1 MKYRRDAGR
10 MDKPR
15 RLKVKEMM
23 LSLGITAFAM
33 MAGAA
38 CYHQVLAADKPE
50 VASVQPMEA
59 TAYCY
64 GTIRCDGGAVRTGT
78 CAGKPEWYGKV
89 AAIYLDD
96 NGSLGE
102 FLGYFEILDTGG
114 DDRITEG
121 LVLDIYTPNYDAC
134 IEFGRRKV
142 IVLLIDGEG

>member
-1 MKYRRDAGR
+1 MQ
-10 MDKPR
+10 
-15 RLKVKEMM
+15 KVKEIM
-23 LSLGITAFAM
+23 LSISIATFAM
-33 MAGAA
+33 LAGAA

-50 VASVQPMEA
+50 VALVQPMEA

-64 GTIRCDGGAVRTGT
+64 GTTRCDGGAVRTGI
-78 CAGKPEWYGKV
+78 CAGKKDWYGKV

-114 DDRITEG
+114 DDRIKNGT
-121 LVLDIYTPNYDAC
+121 VLDIYIPDYDAC

-142 IVLLIDGEG
+142 IVLLVDGEG